1 MANFHLNA
9 QIISRSEGRSAIAAA
24 AYRSA
29 SKIESEWDGLTYDFT
44 RKNWVVHSEVL
55 VPKYVPER
63 FKDRSTLWNEV
74 EQNEKSGNAQ
84 LAREIEIG
92 LPKELSLETQIAL
105 VREYILENFICN
117 GMCADFSI
125 HHPPL
130 TNGKGVPIDED
141 GKPTNDIS
149 KMTFRNCHVH
159 IMLTMR
165 PMDESGQWEPK
176 SEKAYVCRKDN
187 LQMNIPAR
195 FIAKAEEEGWKKLYY
210 YYQGKKRVKMTA
222 DEAKEKEL
230 KRVNK
235 YPVTVK
241 MQNQA
246 VQQWNSKDTLKKWRE
261 NWAVTCNR
269 VLEENGIDTR
279 IDHRSYAEQGITRI
293 AGVHM
298 GVQAF
303 QMEKKGIRTDRGD
316 LNRQIQEDNRFLSK
330 LELELKQLENRER
343 ERMKHVASRLEG
355 IRAQAIA
362 AAYQQLVLS
371 EEAMSERE
379 QKRSALEK
387 AHAMADA
394 TEQLM
399 ITIEALEHVVA
410 EARRQLEKTSPFQ
423 IQKRKALKMEIEENE
438 QHIRVLKQKLSEIKQ
453 LTQEEC
459 RKPTISLGVYEEKQK
474 RIQKLQE
481 LQSSLYKEFHML
493 VQNNQALTK
502 ELKDL
507 VRGKRSIYDS
517 LIESKLRE
525 HYQAD
530 YNVSLFKQARI
541 KAPDLLGSGP
551 ESLHKDLSYKR
562 KIG

>member
-1 MANFHLNA
+1 MANFHLSA

-55 VPKYVPER
+55 TPAYVPEQ
-63 FKDRSTLWNEV
+63 FKDRSTLWNSV
-74 EQNEKSGNAQ
+74 EQAEKSSNAQ

-92 LPKELSLETQIAL
+92 LPKELVLETQIAL

-125 HHPPL
+125 HHPPI
-130 TNGKGVPIDED
+130 TNGKGIPVDKD
-141 GKPTNDIS
+141 GTPTNDLS
-149 KMTFRNCHVH
+149 KMIFRNCHVH

-165 PMDESGQWEPK
+165 PIDENGQWESK
-176 SEKAYVCRKDN
+176 SEKAYTCRRDN

-195 FIAKAEEEGWKKLYY
+195 FIAQAEAEGWKKLYY
-210 YYQGKKRVKMTA
+210 YYQGKRKVKMTA
-222 DEAKEKEL
+222 EEAEEKGL

-235 YPVTVK
+235 YPATVK
-241 MQNQA
+241 MLNPSI
-246 VQQWNSKDTLKKWRE
+246 QQWSSKDTLKRWRE

-279 IDHRSYAEQGITRI
+279 IDHRSYAEQGVARI

-316 LNRQIQEDNRFLSK
+316 LNRQIQEDNRFLYK
-330 LELELKQLENRER
+330 LEVELKQLENKER
-343 ERMKHVASRLEG
+343 ERMKHIASRLEG
-355 IRAQAIA
+355 IRAQAIVT
-362 AAYQQLVLS
+362 AYQQLALS
-371 EEAMSERE
+371 EEAVSEQE
-379 QKRSALEK
+379 QKRTALEK
-387 AHAMADA
+387 ARATAEA
-394 TEQLM
+394 TEQLLA
-399 ITIEALEHVVA
+399 TIEALGHVIA
-410 EARRQLEKTSPFQ
+410 EAQRQLEKTNPFQ
-423 IQKRKALKMEIEENE
+423 IQKRKLLKEEIVENE
-438 QHIRVLKQKLSEIKQ
+438 KHLQVLKQRLAEVKHISQKEKG
-453 LTQEEC
+453 
-459 RKPTISLGVYEEKQK
+459 KATINFGVYEEKQK

-481 LQSSLYKEFHML
+481 LQFSLYREFHML
-493 VQNNQALTK
+493 VQTNQTLTK

-507 VRGKRSIYDS
+507 VRGKRPAYDS
-517 LIESKLRE
+517 LVESKLKD
-525 HYQAD
+525 HYQEG
-530 YNVSLFKQARI
+530 YNVSLLKQART

-551 ESLHKDLSYKR
+551 ESLHRDLSYKR
-562 KIG
+562 KIL